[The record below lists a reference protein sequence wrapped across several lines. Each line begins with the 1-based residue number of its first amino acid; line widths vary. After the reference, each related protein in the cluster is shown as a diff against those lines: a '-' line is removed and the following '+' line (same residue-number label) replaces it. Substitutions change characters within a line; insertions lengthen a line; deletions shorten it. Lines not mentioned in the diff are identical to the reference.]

1 MGRLIG
7 SGLTDWPPVTPFA
20 VGLRCRCPRC
30 GIGKLY
36 DGFLAVA
43 DVCEHCDLD
52 LKAAASGDGPAVF
65 VMFVVAPIAT
75 VLALWV
81 DAVFAPP
88 MWVHML
94 LWIPFILGGSVLLL
108 RPFKAVLIAL
118 QYHHKAGDSGLDT
131 FREED

>member
-1 MGRLIG
+1 M
-7 SGLTDWPPVTPFA
+7 
-20 VGLRCRCPRC
+20 
-30 GIGKLY
+30 
-36 DGFLAVA
+36 A